1 MNIIYSIADACVPAF
16 KETISI
22 DKVVR
27 FFGAGKHWHLNKKS
41 RFKPIV

>member
-27 FFGAGKHWHLNKKS
+27 FFGDGKEFNKKS